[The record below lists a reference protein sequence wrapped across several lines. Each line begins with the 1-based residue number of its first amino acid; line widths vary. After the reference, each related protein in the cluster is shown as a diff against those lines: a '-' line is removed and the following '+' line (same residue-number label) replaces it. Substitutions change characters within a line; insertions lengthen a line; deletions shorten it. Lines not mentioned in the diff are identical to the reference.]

1 MAMLP
6 FLILTTIGSLIW
18 NTVLVVL
25 GRIAGDSWNVIA
37 MYVGGYS
44 DIVLILFMIVFV
56 FGIMAFYI
64 KKSGRIKI
72 MRFRKNKYS
81 KKLE

>member
-56 FGIMAFYI
+56 FGIMSFYI
-64 KKSGRIKI
+64 KKSGRVKI